1 MGSCTFCKISLKEHL
16 KSCVCGNVSY
26 CSKECQ
32 IKDWKSHK
40 PSCPPYVVREA
51 PGKGRGLFATRR
63 ITEGQ
68 VILEELPL
76 FKYIDPMSL
85 YEFKTFH
92 YPHMDDKTKSMILQL
107 HDPAENIK
115 NLDRKTLKELNRK
128 DPILLRHYKEAQSDK
143 MKKIFRII
151 QGNRIII
158 CDDNNIAR
166 VNHACVSNATISWVM
181 GDFTRQKLRAI
192 MNIEKG
198 EEIQVMYLGEPEFVY
213 GSREFRRQQL
223 LKSRLLC
230 LCQCSVC
237 SLEGEDLEDN
247 EWMRTKLEELKTKVT
262 DMISNNDQ
270 QMSREGLDYWKKVMK
285 YAQKRTNLVQ
295 KLNLKACYMMEMLKL
310 YGFAVIAK
318 NKGISCENDPEV
330 FKEEALKYAN
340 MLGDNFLYYCNKLL
354 AEAQEFLKI

>member
-1 MGSCTFCKISLKEHL
+1 MASCTFCKINSKDQLKN
-16 KSCVCGNVSY
+16 CVCKKPFY

-32 IKDWKSHK
+32 AKDWKSHK

-51 PGKGRGLFATRR
+51 PGKGKGLFATRR

-68 VILEELPL
+68 VILEEHPL
-76 FKYIDPMSL
+76 FKYTDPMSL

-92 YPHMDDKTKSMILQL
+92 YPHMDEKTKSMILQL

-143 MKKIFRII
+143 MNKIFRII

-158 CDDNNIAR
+158 CDDSALYSGYQYGLYDKISLI
-166 VNHACVSNATISWVM
+166 NHSCVANAALSWVM
-181 GDFTRQKLRAI
+181 GDFTRKQVRAI

-198 EEIQVMYLGEPEFVY
+198 EEIQVMYLGEPEFVC

-237 SLEGEDLEDN
+237 TLEGEDLEDN

-262 DMISNNDQ
+262 DTHCCKRNLGPNGVLFFLVFHIYDCTIRSGMVSHF
-270 QMSREGLDYWKKVMK
+270 
-285 YAQKRTNLVQ
+285 QKCIT
-295 KLNLKACYMMEMLKL
+295 
-310 YGFAVIAK
+310 
-318 NKGISCENDPEV
+318 
-330 FKEEALKYAN
+330 
-340 MLGDNFLYYCNKLL
+340 LGVYY
-354 AEAQEFLKI
+354 